1 MDGTE
6 KSIFR
11 VEVSFQVDIVAEDRG
26 EAMNMAH
33 DAFMRG
39 DYNPTPEGHIVAD
52 INTEVVE
59 VLPYDEDDDPEFADK

>member
-1 MDGTE
+1 METE
-6 KSIFR
+6 QYIFR

-39 DYNPTPEGHIVAD
+39 EYNPTPTGGVVAD
-52 INTEVVE
+52 IHTEVME
-59 VLPYDEDDDPEFADK
+59 VLELDEDDLA